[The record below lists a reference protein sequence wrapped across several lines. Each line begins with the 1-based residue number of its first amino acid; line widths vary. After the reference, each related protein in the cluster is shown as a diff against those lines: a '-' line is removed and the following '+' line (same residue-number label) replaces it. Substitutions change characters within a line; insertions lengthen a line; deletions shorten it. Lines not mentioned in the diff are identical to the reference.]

1 MNNVNLLATLGGI
14 QPLSVF
20 MIIAC
25 TKHAWL
31 LILTALIC
39 YAAIPG
45 ITSATVMDGGA
56 VSLKWTLVE
65 RYDLDNFMIECSSV
79 NHMASLLVN
88 NQTFSTELRGLLP
101 HANYNCCVSA
111 LFDGYRTQSCVASIV
126 TDVRANS
133 GQSISVTCNADTVG
147 GVLGFI
153 IVIFLLLFI
162 LAIVAL
168 VYPCLI
174 RPRIQNHKTLSR
186 Y

>member
-1 MNNVNLLATLGGI
+1 
-14 QPLSVF
+14 

-31 LILTALIC
+31 LILIC

-65 RYDLDNFMIECSSV
+65 RYDLDNFMVECSSV

-111 LFDGYRTQSCVASIV
+111 LFDGYRTQSCATSIV
-126 TDVRANS
+126 TDATANS
-133 GQSISVTCNADTVG
+133 GLFVSASLTCNTDTIG

-153 IVIFLLLFI
+153 IIILLLLLV
-162 LAIVAL
+162 LAIVAF

-186 Y
+186 YNSIASL